1 MLFFIEFLD
10 GKIKLINVI
19 KHLKNIDYI
28 RVAKM
33 LILNNLMLVYFS
45 SFKNETPIE
54 PLKIYLQMTQ
64 IIKTLVPLKRNLSVL
79 EILQYTVLIS
89 LVLYFGKTLFIPLS
103 FSLLISF
110 ILYPI
115 CKWLEKKGI
124 NKMVSILLA
133 ISTIFILLG
142 AVTFLFFTQIA
153 SFLQE
158 WQTFKVKFSESFVQL
173 CGFLEAKYGINTDDL
188 YELPKNMINGSGS
201 QIFGFLMNMAYSM
214 SMSAFFLIIIP
225 VFSTLILY
233 YREMLTNVLYK
244 LFPSEKT
251 ASIHEILIETIHSYY
266 NFVKGMLLVYLIV
279 GILNSVGLAIIGIPH
294 PIMFGFI
301 ASILTFIPYAGIIIS
316 SLLPIA
322 VSWVTFDS
330 MWYPVGVILVFAF
343 VQLLEGNIIFPLA
356 VGNRLKIN
364 PLVIIIVII
373 AGGILWGA
381 AGMILFIPFISI
393 IKLIADRSDSL
404 KTLSLLLGSDS
415 PVKKKRNWFLRKKV
429 T

>member
-1 MLFFIEFLD
+1 M
-10 GKIKLINVI
+10 V
-19 KHLKNIDYI
+19 
-28 RVAKM
+28 
-33 LILNNLMLVYFS
+33 
-45 SFKNETPIE
+45 
-54 PLKIYLQMTQ
+54 Q
-64 IIKTLVPLKRNLSVL
+64 IIKTLVPINRKFSVL

-103 FSLLISF
+103 FSMLISF

-115 CKWLEKKGI
+115 CKWLEKKGV

-133 ISTIFILLG
+133 ISTIFIVSG
-142 AVTFLFFTQIA
+142 AIIYLFFTQIA
-153 SFLQE
+153 TFLQE

-173 CGFLEAKYGINTDDL
+173 CGILEDQYGINTDSL
-188 YELPKNMINGSGS
+188 SELPNNYINSSGS
-201 QIFGFLMNMAYSM
+201 QIFSFLMNMAYSI

-244 LFPSEKT
+244 LFPSDKK
-251 ASIHEILIETIHSYY
+251 ASIHEILLETINSYY

-279 GILNSVGLAIIGIPH
+279 GIFNSVGLAIIGIPH
-294 PIMFGFI
+294 PFMFGFI

-322 VSWVTFDS
+322 VSWATFDS

-415 PVKKKRNWFLRKKV
+415 PAKKKRNWLLRKKV